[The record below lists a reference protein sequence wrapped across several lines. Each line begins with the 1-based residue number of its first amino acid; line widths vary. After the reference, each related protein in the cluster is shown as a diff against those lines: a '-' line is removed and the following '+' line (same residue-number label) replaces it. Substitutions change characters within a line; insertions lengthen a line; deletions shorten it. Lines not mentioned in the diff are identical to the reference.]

1 MTAGRRGLVSVRV
14 AEETAEFGKSI
25 SSEAQARL
33 EAAKGRKQA
42 GIFTRMKER
51 VGDFGKSYT
60 RAFPKLDPKR
70 FGAVLDH
77 LRLMKEIPNYSHHKA
92 R

>member
-51 VGDFGKSYT
+51 VGDFGKSS
-60 RAFPKLDPKR
+60 RGR
-70 FGAVLDH
+70 FQNWILSALVL
-77 LRLMKEIPNYSHHKA
+77 YSTTCA
-92 R
+92 S